1 MGKTYRAEYT
11 VKKGNNFRIAVA
23 GNYLVARIAAAAPE
37 GKMVRFTV
45 RQVGGVAVP
54 FTVDWLDSMVGP
66 GLVPGEYNPGTNPL
80 PGAPVLDMY
89 RIMTQTSG
97 AAGQSTHNLADQAG
111 YSFTNQDTNFSNR
124 PREIYMILV
133 PTGNGA
139 NTTWEVNAL
148 TQNTVG

>member
-97 AAGQSTHNLADQAG
+97 AAGQSAHNLAHESRYELLQ
-111 YSFTNQDTNFSNR
+111 ST
-124 PREIYMILV
+124 
-133 PTGNGA
+133 TGNLHDPCTHREWCQYHLGSKRI
-139 NTTWEVNAL
+139 NAEHGRL
-148 TQNTVG
+148 IVFS